1 MRDYQIGGCKTIN
14 AFVSGKLEA
23 FREQGLS
30 FETLFALMFRETE
43 NVLYE
48 RSVGWKIEKTSY
60 GEAKAHAL
68 QRAARLRQRLEEL
81 DRDDVV
87 GLYLDNS
94 LAWIECFW
102 AILIAGFRPLLLNL
116 RLDGRLLE
124 QALADTGCR
133 AVIAAGKSFSCPTFT
148 PEELEGEGLP
158 APAGPFGT
166 GLYVMSSGTSEHLKV
181 CLYTAEEFYY
191 QICDSYAIIKECRQI
206 KKFSDGH
213 LKLLAFLPF
222 YHVFG
227 LIAMYIWFAFFSRT
241 FVHLPDL
248 APDTV
253 VNTIRRHKVTHIFAV
268 PLFWEKVWEQALR
281 GIRDRG
287 EETAARFER
296 GLRLWEKLPRPLA
309 GLFSR
314 IAFRELREKL
324 FGESVRFMITGGSF
338 IDPKILRFF
347 NAIGY
352 RLANGYGMTEIGIT
366 SVELSASRRWLCGG
380 YVGGP
385 MRCAEYRLAPD
396 GELLVR
402 GRVIAREVLEDGTAT
417 ERGDWFHTRDL
428 AVCEQGHYRLLG
440 RKDDLIVG
448 SGGENLNPN
457 LLEPLVQPEN
467 CAPVCLIGSRRGT
480 RTVPVLLVPVNP
492 WASAE
497 ELEALRAETAARIE
511 SAGLRGEISKL
522 ALVPGPL
529 LLPDEFKLNRIR
541 LARAWD
547 SGALKEID
555 LDAHREA
562 ERGDELIQ
570 RITACFAAALGT
582 QPEEIG
588 PDADFFLELGGTSLD
603 YFALREEL
611 RAALGADFPTEGAEL
626 HSVRQFAD
634 YLRSHREIG

>member
-1 MRDYQIGGCKTIN
+1 MRDYQIGGERSVN
-14 AFVSGKLEA
+14 AFVEHKLQA

-30 FETLFALMFRETE
+30 FETLFALMFRESE
-43 NVLYE
+43 NILYE
-48 RSVGWKIEKTSY
+48 RSVGWRIETTSY
-60 GEAKAHAL
+60 GEAKAHAER
-68 QRAARLRQRLEEL
+68 RAARLRQRLPEL
-81 DRDDVV
+81 EHDAVV
-87 GLYLDNS
+87 GLYMDNS

-102 AILIAGFRPLLLNL
+102 AILIAGFRPLLMNL

-124 QALADTGCR
+124 QALADTDCR
-133 AVIAAGKSFSCPTFT
+133 AVVTDGKRFSCPCFT
-148 PEELEGEGLP
+148 PEELEGEGLS

-166 GLYVMSSGTSEHLKV
+166 GLFVMSSGTSEHVKL

-191 QICDSYAIIKECRQI
+191 QICGSYSIIRQCRQI

-213 LKLLAFLPF
+213 LKLLSFLPF

-248 APDTV
+248 APETV
-253 VNTIRRHKVTHIFAV
+253 VNTIKRHKVTHIFAV
-268 PLFWEKVWEQALR
+268 PLFWEKVCDQALR
-281 GIRDRG
+281 TIRDRG
-287 EETAARFER
+287 EETYARFER

-314 IAFRELREKL
+314 LAFKEVRDKL
-324 FGESVRFMITGGSF
+324 FGESIRFMISGGSF
-338 IDPKILRFF
+338 IDQKILRFF

-366 SVELSASRRWLCGG
+366 SVELSGSRRWLCGG
-380 YVGGP
+380 FVGEP
-385 MRCAEYRLAPD
+385 MRCVEYRLAED

-402 GRVIAREVLEDGTAT
+402 GKVIAREVREDGAVT

-428 AVCEQGHYRLLG
+428 AVCERGHYRLLG

-457 LLEPLVQPEN
+457 LIEPLVQPDN

-480 RTVPVLLVPVNP
+480 KTVPVLLVPVNP
-492 WASAE
+492 YASAE
-497 ELEALRAETAARIE
+497 ELEALREETGARIE
-511 SAGLRGEISKL
+511 SAGLRGEIARL

-529 LLPDEFKLNRIR
+529 LLPHEFKLNRLR

-547 SGALKEID
+547 SGALREID
-555 LDAHREA
+555 LNARRADEG
-562 ERGDELIQ
+562 GDELIR
-570 RITACFAAALGT
+570 RISACFAEALGA

-611 RAALGADFPTEGAEL
+611 KAELGTSFPLESAALHT
-626 HSVRQFAD
+626 VRQFAD

>member
-1 MRDYQIGGCKTIN
+1 MTDYQIGGERSVN
-14 AFVSGKLEA
+14 AFVEHKLKA
-23 FREQGLS
+23 FLEQGLS
-30 FETLFALMFRETE
+30 FETLYALMFRETG

-48 RSVGWKIEKTSY
+48 RSVGWKLESTTY
-60 GEAKAHAL
+60 GEAKAHAE
-68 QRAARLRQRLEEL
+68 QRAARLRQRLAGL
-81 DRDDVV
+81 DHDAVV
-87 GLYLDNS
+87 GLYMDNS

-102 AILIAGFRPLLLNL
+102 AILIAGFRPLLMNL
-116 RLDGRLLE
+116 RLDRRLLE
-124 QALADTGCR
+124 QALADAGCR
-133 AVIAAGKSFSCPTFT
+133 AVIAEAAGFSCPTLA
-148 PEELEGEGLP
+148 PAELEGEGLP
-158 APAGPFGT
+158 VPAGPFGT
-166 GLYVMSSGTSEHLKV
+166 GLLVMSSGTSEHVKV

-191 QICDSYAIIKECRQI
+191 QICDSYAIIRRCRQI

-268 PLFWEKVWEQALR
+268 PLFWEKVYDQALR

-287 EETAARFER
+287 EETLARFER

-314 IAFRELREKL
+314 VAFREVREKL
-324 FGESVRFMITGGSF
+324 FGESIRFMITGGSF

-366 SVELSASRRWLCGG
+366 SVELSPARRWLCGG
-380 YVGGP
+380 WVGGP
-385 MRCAEYRLAPD
+385 MRCAEYSLAED

-402 GRVIAREVLEDGTAT
+402 GQVIARRVLEDGKETP
-417 ERGDWFHTRDL
+417 RGDWFHTRDL

-480 RTVPVLLVPVNP
+480 KTVPVLLVPANR

-497 ELEALRAETAARIE
+497 ELEALRDEAAAKVE
-511 SAGLRGEISKL
+511 AAGLRGEIARL

-529 LLPDEFKLNRIR
+529 LLPEEFKLNRLR

-547 SGALKEID
+547 SGDLKEID
-555 LDAHREA
+555 LSARRAA
-562 ERGDELIQ
+562 EEGDELLR
-570 RITACFAAALGT
+570 RITACFAEALGAR
-582 QPEEIG
+582 PEEIG

-611 RAALGADFPTEGAEL
+611 RAELGTSIPLESLGL
-626 HSVRQFAD
+626 HTVRQFAD